1 MHSSCAVSETALDP
15 RIAQQAAE
23 WFLLLQSGEASAE
36 DRAAFERWRTG
47 DPQCERAWQ
56 RAEHVG
62 ARLGNIPANVGVP
75 ALRRRRRFDRR
86 GALKTFAL
94 LVAAPSS
101 AWLAYRRLPWQS
113 WTADYR
119 TDIGEQRDFALVDGG
134 RLWLNTE
141 SAVDIEYGE
150 QERLLHLRGGEIL
163 VQTAP
168 DLNSSS
174 RPFIVAT
181 RDGRIRALGTRFIVR
196 RIDEATAV
204 TVFEHAVE
212 IMPGGS
218 RVTKIIEAGASAR
231 FNLLTVE
238 PETPAAVNADAW
250 SQGLIYADGMR
261 LDHFIAELSR
271 YRPGILRCHP
281 AVAELK
287 VSGAFQVRDTD
298 PVLRSLTRALPV
310 SLVYRTKWWVSVE
323 PG

>member
-1 MHSSCAVSETALDP
+1 MSDAAVDP

-36 DRAAFERWRTG
+36 DRAAFERWRNG

-56 RAEHVG
+56 RAEHIG

-75 ALRRRRRFDRR
+75 ALRRGRRFNRR

-94 LVAAPSS
+94 ALAAPSS
-101 AWLAYRRLPWQS
+101 AWLAYRQLPWRS

-119 TDIGEQRDFALVDGG
+119 TGIGEQRNVALADGG
-134 RLWLNTE
+134 HLWLNTA

-150 QERLLHLRGGEIL
+150 RQRLLDLKDGEIL

-168 DLNSSS
+168 DSNRPS
-174 RPFIVAT
+174 RPLIVAT
-181 RDGRIRALGTRFIVR
+181 RDGRVRALGTRFIVR
-196 RIDEATAV
+196 RVDEATVV
-204 TVFEHAVE
+204 TVLEAAVE
-212 IMPGGS
+212 IMAGVSGMVRIIDAGS
-218 RVTKIIEAGASAR
+218 SSR

-238 PETPAAVNADAW
+238 AATAAPVNAGAW
-250 SQGLIYADGMR
+250 FQGVIYADGMR
-261 LDHFIAELSR
+261 LDEFVAELGR
-271 YRPGILRCHP
+271 YRPGIVRCNP
-281 AVAELK
+281 AVAGLK

-310 SLVYRTKWWVSVE
+310 SVVYRSAWWVSVE
-323 PG
+323 PADATN